1 MTARAEEAGRA
12 QEAAWEPTASH
23 MQAEGAISRVLSRRL
38 ALTWEGLVYAAL
50 FVAAFGFRFWGLGSR
65 AMHHD
70 ESLHAYYAWQLFQ
83 GNGYEHTPLLH
94 GPFQF
99 FGMALTFFLTGGPSD
114 WSARVLPALFGGTL
128 VGLPFLL
135 RGQLGRWGAIAAAAL
150 IAFSPTLLYYS
161 RFARNDIYMA
171 VFTLGIVVCLWRY
184 AAERR
189 ARYVTIA
196 AGLLGLSFATK
207 ETAFI
212 TAGILLVFLDLW
224 VAADFARQTRE
235 RLGASRWR
243 LAALYGGLYLP
254 LAWALT
260 AAWPLTGRLRRRLG
274 IEERPAAMDFLLVVG
289 TLAAPQFAA
298 AAQLP
303 FEAAGASMDS
313 AAAERLLGF
322 PTVVC
327 LIVATAAA
335 GLAWN
340 WRLWLLC
347 AAAFYVPYTLLYTA
361 FFTDV
366 SGFASGIWGS
376 LDYWLGQHGARRGD
390 QPDFY
395 YLMFFP
401 AYEFVALA
409 LAGPA
414 LLFYTLR
421 GGPRSGALTG
431 FVVVALLA
439 VFGLDSFEAPAAGA
453 SVALLPAAAVALY
466 FAVSGSMF
474 ERFLVFWFGASVV
487 AYSYVGEKMPWLSV
501 HTTLPLVTLAGY
513 AAGRLLPYLG
523 ARWLLAGP
531 TERRWRLSRPAAVVR
546 PLLVGAAGAV
556 LAGLAVLGVRTAVM
570 ATYAHPDVP
579 REFLFYTQTSA
590 DVPRLADEIQ
600 RLAERTGLGSR
611 LRIHVDRAYTWP
623 WAWYLR
629 DYDLSFDTINS
640 EFRPQ
645 RGAVVILAAPNEI
658 FAPNFRDG
666 YQPSQPFTL
675 RAWFPEDYR
684 EIGDKPNLAAAVF
697 DFLED
702 LRYGSTWSR
711 WWDYLVRRDVTP
723 RGIEGRVYYP
733 RDLAPGAAVSPGPDE
748 DATATPKQPVPDL
761 EGRFIIGSPGS
772 EQGEMLG
779 PVGLALDADGN
790 PYVADSG
797 NHRIQKFSAGGRP
810 AGVVGGLGTDPG
822 RFNQPAD
829 LAVDAEGF
837 VYVVD
842 TWNHRVQKLAPNL
855 RPVLSWGKPT
865 VDLLYPGPDEFWG
878 PRGIAVD
885 SEGNI
890 WITDTGTHR
899 VRRFAPDGTP
909 LGAFGQRGKEPGQF
923 IEPVGIDVG
932 PDGAIYVADAGN
944 ARIQKFDRE
953 FTLLAVF
960 PIPSW
965 EDRDPRNKPYLEV
978 LPDGRILATDA
989 PHGRILLI
997 RPDGIVEDHI
1007 DTVAEVP
1014 LYFPSG
1020 VAFDAERGFVY
1031 VSDEAAGNVRRF
1043 PLTDFALR

>member
-12 QEAAWEPTASH
+12 QEATRE
-23 MQAEGAISRVLSRRL
+23 AEGSVVQVEGALSRLLSRRL
-38 ALTWEGLVYAAL
+38 ALTWEGAIYGAL
-50 FVAAFGFRFWGLGSR
+50 FVTGFGFRFWDLGSR

-99 FGMALTFFLTGGPSD
+99 FGTALAFFLTGGPSD
-114 WSARVLPALFGGTL
+114 WSARALPALFGGVL

-135 RGQLGRWGAIAAAAL
+135 RGQLGRWGAITTAAL
-150 IAFSPTLLYYS
+150 IALSPTLLYYS
-161 RFARNDIYMA
+161 RFARNDIYVA
-171 VFTLGIVVCLWRY
+171 VFTLGLVVCLWRY
-184 AAERR
+184 VAERR
-189 ARYVTIA
+189 PRYVAIA
-196 AGLLGLSFATK
+196 GGLLGLSFATK
-207 ETAFI
+207 ETAFV
-212 TAGILLVFLDLW
+212 TAGILLVFLNLW
-224 VAADFARQTRE
+224 VAADLARQTRE
-235 RLGASRWR
+235 RLRPSGWR
-243 LAALYGGLYLP
+243 LAALYGVVYLP
-254 LAWALT
+254 LSWAIT
-260 AAWPLTGRLRRRLG
+260 AAWPMMGRLRKGLG
-274 IEERPAAMDFLLVVG
+274 IEERPAAMDFFLVVG

-298 AAQLP
+298 AAKLP
-303 FEAAGASMDS
+303 FEAAGVGMDS

-322 PTVVC
+322 PTVVG
-327 LIVATAAA
+327 LIVAAAAA
-335 GLAWN
+335 GLTWN

-361 FFTDV
+361 LFTDV
-366 SGFASGIWGS
+366 PGFASGIWGS

-401 AYEFVALA
+401 TYEFVALA

-421 GGPRSGALTG
+421 GGPRSWALTL
-431 FVVVALLA
+431 FAVVALLA
-439 VFGLDSFEAPAAGA
+439 VFGLDSFEVPAAGA
-453 SVALLPAAAVALY
+453 AVALLPAAAVSLY

-474 ERFLVFWFGASVV
+474 ERFLTFWFGAAVV

-501 HTTLPLVTLAGY
+501 HTTLPLVVLAGY
-513 AAGRLLPYLG
+513 VAGRLLPSMG
-523 ARWLLAGP
+523 AQLQFAGGTWL
-531 TERRWRLSRPAAVVR
+531 RRLRPIALVR
-546 PLLVGAAGAV
+546 SLLVVAAAAAF
-556 LAGLAVLGVRTAVM
+556 AGLSVLSVRTAVE
-570 ATYAHPDVP
+570 ATYARGDVP

-600 RLAERTGLGSR
+600 RLAETTGLGR
-611 LRIHVDRAYTWP
+611 QLRIHVDKAYTWP

-629 DYDLSFDTINS
+629 DYDVSFDTINS
-640 EFRPQ
+640 EFRPE

-658 FAPNFRDG
+658 FASNFRDG

-684 EIGDKPNLAAAVF
+684 GIGDKPNLAAALT
-697 DFLED
+697 DFLGD
-702 LRYGSTWSR
+702 LRYPSTWSR
-711 WWDYLVRRDVTP
+711 WWEYLVRRDVTP

-733 RDLAPGAAVSPGPDE
+733 RDLTPGAAVAPGPDRE
-748 DATATPKQPVPDL
+748 GTAGPEAPVPDL
-761 EGRFIIGSPGS
+761 EGRYIIGRPGS
-772 EQGEMLG
+772 EQGELLG
-779 PVGLALDADGN
+779 PVGLALDGDGN

-797 NHRIQKFSAGGRP
+797 NHRVQKFSARGWP

-829 LAVDAEGF
+829 LAVDVDGF

-855 RPVLSWGKPT
+855 SPVLSWGKPT

-885 SEGNI
+885 DEGNI

-909 LGAFGQRGKEPGQF
+909 LGAFGRRGKEPGQF
-923 IEPVGIDVG
+923 IEPVGIDIG
-932 PDGAIYVADAGN
+932 PDGAVYVADAGN
-944 ARIQKFDRE
+944 ARIQKFDKE
-953 FTLLAVF
+953 FKLLAVF

-1014 LYFPSG
+1014 LYSPSG
-1020 VAFDAERGFVY
+1020 VAFDPERGFVY
-1031 VSDEAAGNVRRF
+1031 VSDEAAANVRRF